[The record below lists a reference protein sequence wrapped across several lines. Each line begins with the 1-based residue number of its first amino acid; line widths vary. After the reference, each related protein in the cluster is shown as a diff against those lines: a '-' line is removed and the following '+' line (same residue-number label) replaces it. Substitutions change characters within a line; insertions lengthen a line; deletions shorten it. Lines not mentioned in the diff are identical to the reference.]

1 MRRVEW
7 KKIQT
12 KRQQDERLKAGKEYY
27 PCQLH
32 QTEGQANFR
41 ECKQQQWECL
51 HTEILHKD
59 LAQSICFPLTFSK
72 PCAYKLMQTDGEHV
86 KLNFC

>member
-7 KKIQT
+7 KKTQT

-32 QTEGQANFR
+32 QTEGQARTSESVSNSSGSV
-41 ECKQQQWECL
+41 L

-59 LAQSICFPLTFSK
+59 LAIKYLFS
-72 PCAYKLMQTDGEHV
+72 
-86 KLNFC
+86 LNFLQTMCI